1 MNASRTLLAA
11 LLTAAV
17 LTGAP
22 MTAGAA
28 SASSA
33 GAPSSAAV
41 ASANRCAKTRPLLS
55 QGDQGTCVRF
65 LQRKL
70 DDNGIATRVDGVFGR
85 GTAHSVKDFQRAC
98 GFRGNEI
105 DGLVGPRTW
114 VGLLDHSCV

>member
-1 MNASRTLLAA
+1 MKASRILHAA

-22 MTAGAA
+22 VTAAAA

-33 GAPSSAAV
+33 GASSAPAV
-41 ASANRCAKTRPLLS
+41 TSANQCAKTRPFLS
-55 QGDQGTCVRF
+55 RGDQGSCVRF

-70 DDNGIATRVDGVFGR
+70 DDNGIPTRVDGVFGR
-85 GTAHSVKDFQRAC
+85 GTAHSVKVFQRAC
-98 GFRGNEI
+98 GFQGKEI

-114 VGLLDHSCV
+114 AGLLDHSCV